1 MSFHFETLH
10 LKDWMAY
17 REEEIAFS
25 EIQQGENL
33 VTIHGQ
39 NGYGKTSLLRALE
52 FLFHD
57 PFGKE
62 EHLEQWHDKAS
73 EADEG
78 SMEVAMTF
86 TYRDQQF
93 KLIREVEFY
102 PHMHGT
108 TTAEEPSLTLINVE
122 TGKEEDQDE
131 EYQAQDKIN
140 LMIPAESR
148 QFVFFDGAEIQRYA
162 QKQHRD
168 GVREAIERV
177 LGIPEVRNL
186 EYDLDKL
193 SEDLEDEQREI
204 GLLKTES
211 ENLVQEI
218 DELEEE
224 RTSYETQK
232 GDKEDKLENA
242 RRSIQQLEQDMRE
255 SEAGRAKQEKL
266 DEKERRLADL
276 EEQREKIV
284 ERIDQ
289 FLSEAPLHMLKDPL
303 EQIVQEGQ
311 AQHENGGPSRHN
323 EYNRQKEFLES
334 LLEEESCVCDRP
346 LTEDARSTIQ
356 EEIDRLT
363 ELTDRTQEL
372 SESLFTFREINQ
384 LSGRLESLRDREV
397 DPQELMDQRAVLDEE
412 IVEMKTEIR
421 NLEQELK
428 EHPDVGVQQQM
439 RQRDELADRKAELE
453 REIENLE
460 ENIDRV
466 SKKIEKKRR
475 RLDELT
481 ANTERG
487 ERVTRT
493 LQETRSLHAAVETF
507 VDRLVEAKRETI
519 EENTS
524 DIFTRITNKPLE
536 YAGVNVNEDY
546 TLEVYRNDGTTVDND
561 DLSSGE
567 KEVLAYSFITA
578 LNLSSP
584 DPAPFVMDTPF
595 GHLDTTHRDRLL
607 DSLPELDVQ
616 VILLATDRDLPDEER
631 ERIQDV
637 VADEFEIQ
645 RDQQEAY
652 SYIERR

>member
-33 VTIHGQ
+33 VTIHGK

-57 PFGKE
+57 PFGRE
-62 EHLEQWHDKAS
+62 EHLENWHDKAS
-73 EADEG
+73 DADEG
-78 SMEVAMTF
+78 RMEVAMTF

-93 KLIREVEFY
+93 KLVREVEFY
-102 PHMHGT
+102 PHIHNT
-108 TTAEEPSLTLINVE
+108 TTAAEPSLKLINVE
-122 TGKEEDQDE
+122 EGKEEN
-131 EYQAQDKIN
+131 QAQDKIN
-140 LMIPAESR
+140 LMIPEASR

-177 LGIPEVRNL
+177 LGIPAIRNL

-193 SEDLEDEQREI
+193 TDDLEDEQKEI
-204 GLLKTES
+204 GILEAES
-211 ENLVQEI
+211 QDLVQDI
-218 DELEEE
+218 DDLQAE
-224 RTSYETQK
+224 RENYEAQ
-232 GDKEDKLENA
+232 KEDKEEKLENTLQA
-242 RRSIQQLEQDMRE
+242 AQELEQEMQER
-255 SEAGRAKQEKL
+255 EAGRAKQEKL
-266 DEKERRLADL
+266 KEKKRRLADL
-276 EEQREKIV
+276 EEQRE
-284 ERIDQ
+284 ELSDRIDQ
-289 FLSEAPLHMLKDPL
+289 FLSEAPLHMLKEPL
-303 EQIVQEGQ
+303 AQIVQEGQ
-311 AQHENGGPSRHN
+311 AQHENGRPSRHS
-323 EYNRQKEFLES
+323 EYRQQKQFLES
-334 LLEEESCVCDRP
+334 LLDDEACVCDRP
-346 LTEDARSTIQ
+346 LTEDARTKIQ

-363 ELTDRTQEL
+363 DLTDRTQE
-372 SESLFTFREINQ
+372 SSDSLFTITELNQ
-384 LSGRLESLRDREV
+384 LAGRLESLRDREV
-397 DPQELMDQRAVLDEE
+397 DPQELMDRRAVLDEE

-421 NLEQELK
+421 NLERELK
-428 EHPDVGVQQQM
+428 EHPDVDVREQM
-439 RQRDELADRKAELE
+439 RQRDELAQRKADLE
-453 REIENLE
+453 NDIENLE
-460 ENIDRV
+460 ANIDRV
-466 SKKIEKKRR
+466 SKKIDEKQR
-475 RLDELT
+475 RLDEVT
-481 ANTERG
+481 ANTEGG

-493 LQETRSLHAAVETF
+493 LRETRSLHTAVEAF

-536 YAGVNVNEDY
+536 YAGVNVNPDY

-595 GHLDTTHRDRLL
+595 GHLDATHRDRLL

-631 ERIQDV
+631 ERIRDV
-637 VADEFEIQ
+637 VADEFVI
-645 RDQQEAY
+645 RRNQQEAF
-652 SYIERR
+652 SHIERR

>member
-33 VTIHGQ
+33 VTIHGK

-78 SMEVAMTF
+78 SMVVAMTF

-108 TTAEEPSLTLINVE
+108 TTAEESSLSLFNVE
-122 TGKEEDQDE
+122 TGKEEDQDG
-131 EYQAQDKIN
+131 EYQVQDKID
-140 LMIPAESR
+140 LMIPEESR

-168 GVREAIERV
+168 GVRDAIERV
-177 LGIPEVRNL
+177 LGIPAVRNL
-186 EYDLDKL
+186 EYDLRKL
-193 SEDLEDEQREI
+193 TEDLEDEQKEI
-204 GLLKTES
+204 GILEAES
-211 ENLVQEI
+211 EELVQEI
-218 DELEEE
+218 DELQGE
-224 RTSYETQK
+224 RDKYEK
-232 GDKEDKLENA
+232 KKEDKQEKLQNTEQA
-242 RRSIQQLEQDMRE
+242 AQDLEQEMQKR
-255 SEAGRAKQEKL
+255 EAGEAKQEKL
-266 DEKERRLADL
+266 NEKKRRLADH
-276 EEQREKIV
+276 EEQREKITD
-284 ERIDQ
+284 RIDQ
-289 FLSEAPLHMLKDPL
+289 FLSEAPLHMLKEPL
-303 EQIVQEGQ
+303 AQIVQEGQ
-311 AQHENGGPSRHN
+311 AQHENGQPSRHG
-323 EYNRQKEFLES
+323 EYKQQKDFLES
-334 LLEEESCVCDRP
+334 LLDEENCVCDRP
-346 LTEDARSTIQ
+346 LTEDARSKIQ
-356 EEIDRLT
+356 AEIDRLS
-363 ELTDRTQEL
+363 ELTDRTQDT
-372 SESLFTFREINQ
+372 SDSLFTITELNQ
-384 LSGRLESLRDREV
+384 LAGRLESLRNREE
-397 DPQELMDQRAVLDEE
+397 DPEELMDRRATLDKETVE
-412 IVEMKTEIR
+412 IKTEIR
-421 NLEQELK
+421 KLKQELK
-428 EHPDVGVQQQM
+428 DHPDVGVQEQM
-439 RQRDELADRKAELE
+439 HQLEELSQRKADLKTD
-453 REIENLE
+453 IENLE
-460 ENIDRV
+460 ANIDRV

-493 LQETRSLHAAVETF
+493 LQETRGLHAAVETF

-536 YAGVNVNEDY
+536 YAGVNVNLDY

>member
-10 LKDWMAY
+10 LNDWMAY
-17 REEEIAFS
+17 REEEISFS
-25 EIQQGENL
+25 DVGQDENL
-33 VTIHGQ
+33 VTIHGK

-52 FLFHD
+52 FLFHN
-57 PFGKE
+57 PLGNE
-62 EHLEQWHDKAS
+62 EYFEHWHDKAS
-73 EADEG
+73 EAEEG
-78 SMEVAMTF
+78 DMEVAMTF
-86 TYRDQQF
+86 TYRGKQF
-93 KLIREVEFY
+93 KVIRRVEFY

-108 TTAEEPSLTLINVE
+108 TTAAESSLTLINVE
-122 TGKEEDQDE
+122 TGKEEN
-131 EYQAQDKIN
+131 QAQDKID

-162 QKQHRD
+162 QKQHRE
-168 GVREAIERV
+168 GVRDAIERV

-193 SEDLEDEQREI
+193 SEDLEDEQKEI

-224 RTSYETQK
+224 RASYETQK
-232 GDKEDKLENA
+232 EDKTDKLENA
-242 RRSIQQLEQDMRE
+242 RRSIQKLKEEMRDR
-255 SEAGRAKQEKL
+255 EAGRAKQEKL

-276 EEQREKIV
+276 EEQRENTV

-311 AQHENGGPSRHN
+311 AQHENGGPSRHS
-323 EYNRQKEFLES
+323 EYKRQKEFLES

-346 LTEDARSTIQ
+346 LTEDARSSIQ
-356 EEIDRLT
+356 EELDRLT
-363 ELTDRTQEL
+363 ELTDRTQE
-372 SESLFTFREINQ
+372 SSDNLFTFNEINQ
-384 LSGRLESLRDREV
+384 LAGRLESLRDREV
-397 DPQELMDQRAVLDEE
+397 DPQELMDKRAVLDEE

-421 NLEQELK
+421 NLERELK
-428 EHPDVGVQQQM
+428 EHPDVDVQQQM
-439 RQRDELADRKAELE
+439 RQRDELAERKAELK
-453 REIENLE
+453 RKVENLD
-460 ENIDRV
+460 ENIARV
-466 SKKIEKKRR
+466 SKKIEEKRR

-487 ERVTRT
+487 EKVTQT
-493 LQETRSLHAAVETF
+493 LRETRKLHEAVETY
-507 VDRLVEAKRETI
+507 VDRLAEEKRETI

-524 DIFTRITNKPLE
+524 DIFTRITNKPVE
-536 YAGVNVNEDY
+536 YAGVHVNEDY
-546 TLEVYRNDGTTVDND
+546 TLEVYRKDGTTIDND

-595 GHLDTTHRDRLL
+595 GHLDATHRDRLL

-637 VADEFEIQ
+637 VADEFVI
-645 RDQQEAY
+645 RRNQQDAY
-652 SYIERR
+652 SHIERR

>member
-10 LKDWMAY
+10 LNDWMAY
-17 REEEIAFS
+17 REEEISFS
-25 EIQQGENL
+25 DVEQDENL

-57 PFGKE
+57 PFGRE

-73 EADEG
+73 DSDEG
-78 SMEVAMTF
+78 SMEVAMKF
-86 TYRDQQF
+86 TYRGQRF
-93 KLIREVEFY
+93 KLIRKVEFY
-102 PHMHGT
+102 PHIHNT
-108 TTAEEPSLTLINVE
+108 TTAAEASLSLINVE
-122 TGKEEDQDE
+122 TGKEEN
-131 EYQAQDKIN
+131 QAQDKID

-168 GVREAIERV
+168 GVRGAIERV
-177 LGIPEVRNL
+177 LGIPAVRNL
-186 EYDLDKL
+186 EYDLRKL
-193 SEDLEDEQREI
+193 TEDLEDEQKEI
-204 GLLKTES
+204 GILEAES
-211 ENLVQEI
+211 EELVQEI
-218 DELEEE
+218 DDLQDE
-224 RTSYETQK
+224 RDNYEK
-232 GDKEDKLENA
+232 KKKDKQEKLRNTEQA
-242 RRSIQQLEQDMRE
+242 AQDLEQEMQER
-255 SEAGRAKQEKL
+255 EAGQAKQEKL
-266 DEKERRLADL
+266 NEKKRRLADL
-276 EEQREKIV
+276 EEQRENITD
-284 ERIDQ
+284 RIEQ

-303 EQIVQEGQ
+303 AQIIQEGQ
-311 AQHENGGPSRHN
+311 AQHENGSPSRHR
-323 EYNRQKEFLES
+323 EYEQQKDFLES
-334 LLEEESCVCDRP
+334 LLDDEACVCDRAM
-346 LTEDARSTIQ
+346 TEDAREKIQ
-356 EEIDRLT
+356 AEIDRLSD
-363 ELTDRTQEL
+363 LTGRMREASD
-372 SESLFTFREINQ
+372 SLFTITELNQ
-384 LSGRLESLRDREV
+384 LAGRLESLRNREE

-421 NLEQELK
+421 DLK
-428 EHPDVGVQQQM
+428 EKLKDHPDVGVREQMQQLE
-439 RQRDELADRKAELE
+439 ELSRRKADLE
-453 REIENLE
+453 TDVENLNA
-460 ENIDRV
+460 NIDRV
-466 SKKIEKKRR
+466 SKKIDEKQR
-475 RLDELT
+475 RLDALT

-487 ERVTRT
+487 EQVTQT
-493 LQETRSLHAAVETF
+493 LRETRKLHSAVETY

-536 YAGVNVNEDY
+536 YAGVTVNPDY

>member
-17 REEEIAFS
+17 REEKIAFS

-33 VTIHGQ
+33 VTIHGK

-52 FLFHD
+52 LLFHD

-62 EHLEQWHDKAS
+62 EHLERWHDKAS

-78 SMEVAMTF
+78 TMEVAMTF

-108 TTAEEPSLTLINVE
+108 TTAAEPSLKLINVDE
-122 TGKEEDQDE
+122 GKEEN
-131 EYQAQDKIN
+131 QAQDKID

-168 GVREAIERV
+168 GVRDAIERV
-177 LGIPEVRNL
+177 LGIPAVRNL

-193 SEDLEDEQREI
+193 TEDLEDEQKEI
-204 GLLKTES
+204 GILEA
-211 ENLVQEI
+211 ERGELVQEI
-218 DELEEE
+218 DDLQDE
-224 RTSYETQK
+224 RQKYEAQK
-232 GDKEDKLENA
+232 TDKQEKLENTVQA
-242 RRSIQQLEQDMRE
+242 AQDLEQEMQE
-255 SEAGRAKQEKL
+255 VEAGRAKKEKLQEK
-266 DEKERRLADL
+266 KRRLATL
-276 EEQREKIV
+276 EEQRDEISD
-284 ERIDQ
+284 RIDQ
-289 FLSEAPLHMLKDPL
+289 FLSEAPLHMLEEPL
-303 EQIVQEGQ
+303 AQIVQEGQ
-311 AQHENGGPSRHN
+311 AQHENGQPSRHG
-323 EYNRQKEFLES
+323 EYKQQKDFLES
-334 LLEEESCVCDRP
+334 LLDEENCVCDRP
-346 LTEDARSTIQ
+346 LTEDARSKIQ
-356 EEIDRLT
+356 SEIDRLS
-363 ELTDRTQEL
+363 ELTDRMQDT
-372 SESLFTFREINQ
+372 SDSLFTITELNQ
-384 LSGRLESLRDREV
+384 LAGRLESLRNREE
-397 DPQELMDQRAVLDEE
+397 DPQELMDRRATLDEE
-412 IVEMKTEIR
+412 IMEMKTEIR
-421 NLEQELK
+421 SLERELK
-428 EHPDVGVQQQM
+428 EHPDVDVREQM
-439 RQRDELADRKAELE
+439 RQRDEIAQRKADLE
-453 REIENLE
+453 NDIENLE
-460 ENIDRV
+460 ANIERV
-466 SKKIEKKRR
+466 SKKIDEKQR
-475 RLDELT
+475 RLDEVT
-481 ANTERG
+481 ANTEGG

-536 YAGVNVNEDY
+536 YAGVTVNPDY

-616 VILLATDRDLPDEER
+616 VILLATDRDLPAKER
-631 ERIQDV
+631 ERIQDA

>member
-25 EIQQGENL
+25 DIQQGENL
-33 VTIHGQ
+33 VTIHGK

-57 PFGKE
+57 PFGRE
-62 EHLEQWHDKAS
+62 EHFEQWHDKAS

-108 TTAEEPSLTLINVE
+108 TTAEEPSLKLINVDE
-122 TGKEEDQDE
+122 GKEEN
-131 EYQAQDKIN
+131 QAQDKID

-168 GVREAIERV
+168 GVRDAIERV
-177 LGIPEVRNL
+177 LGIPAVRNL

-193 SEDLEDEQREI
+193 TEDLEDEQKEI
-204 GLLKTES
+204 GILKAEQG
-211 ENLVQEI
+211 ELVQEI
-218 DELEEE
+218 DDLQDE
-224 RTSYETQK
+224 REKYEAQK
-232 GDKEDKLENA
+232 TDKQEKLENTVQA
-242 RRSIQQLEQDMRE
+242 AQELEQEMQE
-255 SEAGRAKQEKL
+255 VEAGRAKKEKLQEK
-266 DEKERRLADL
+266 KRRLATL
-276 EEQREKIV
+276 EEQCDEISD
-284 ERIDQ
+284 RIDQ
-289 FLSEAPLHMLKDPL
+289 FLSEAPLHMLKEPL
-303 EQIVQEGQ
+303 AQIVQEGQ
-311 AQHENGGPSRHN
+311 AQHEDGQPSRHG
-323 EYNRQKEFLES
+323 EYKQQKDFLES
-334 LLEEESCVCDRP
+334 LLNEENCVCDRP
-346 LTEDARSTIQ
+346 LTEDARSKIQ
-356 EEIDRLT
+356 AEIDRLSD
-363 ELTDRTQEL
+363 LTDHTPDT
-372 SESLFTFREINQ
+372 SDSLFTITELNQ
-384 LSGRLESLRDREV
+384 LAGRLESLRNREE
-397 DPQELMDQRAVLDEE
+397 DPQELMDRRATLDEE

-421 NLEQELK
+421 NLKRGLK
-428 EHPDVGVQQQM
+428 EHPDVDVREQM
-439 RQRDELADRKAELE
+439 RQRDEIAQRKADLE
-453 REIENLE
+453 NDIENLE
-460 ENIDRV
+460 ANIERV
-466 SKKIEKKRR
+466 SKKIDEKQR
-475 RLDELT
+475 RLDEVT
-481 ANTERG
+481 ANTEGG

-493 LQETRSLHAAVETF
+493 LQETRTLHTAVETF
-507 VDRLVEAKRETI
+507 VDRLVDAKRETI

-536 YAGVNVNEDY
+536 YAGVTVNEDY

-631 ERIQDV
+631 ERIHDV

>member
-1 MSFHFETLH
+1 MSFHFETLY

-17 REEEIAFS
+17 QEEEIAFS

-33 VTIHGQ
+33 VTIHGK
-39 NGYGKTSLLRALE
+39 NGFGKTSLLRALE

-57 PFGKE
+57 PLGRE
-62 EHLEQWHDKAS
+62 EYFEHWHDKAS

-78 SMEVAMTF
+78 SMEVALTF
-86 TYRDQQF
+86 TYREQRF
-93 KLIREVEFY
+93 KLIRQVEFY
-102 PHMHGT
+102 PHIHNT
-108 TTAEEPSLTLINVE
+108 TTAAEVSLQLINVE
-122 TGKEEDQDE
+122 TGTEEN
-131 EYQAQDKIN
+131 QAQDKID
-140 LMIPAESR
+140 LMIPEESR

-162 QKQHRD
+162 QKQHRC
-168 GVREAIERV
+168 GIREAIERV
-177 LGIPEVRNL
+177 LGIPAVRNL
-186 EYDLDKL
+186 EYDLRKL
-193 SEDLEDEQREI
+193 TEDLEDEQKEI
-204 GLLKTES
+204 GILETES
-211 ENLVQEI
+211 EELVQEI
-218 DELEEE
+218 DDLQDE
-224 RTSYETQK
+224 RDNYEK
-232 GDKEDKLENA
+232 KKKDKQEKLRNTEQA
-242 RRSIQQLEQDMRE
+242 AQDLEQERRE
-255 SEAGRAKQEKL
+255 REAGQAKQEKL
-266 DEKERRLADL
+266 NEKKHRLADR
-276 EEQREKIV
+276 EEQRDEIS

-289 FLSEAPLHMLKDPL
+289 FLSEAPLHMLKEPL
-303 EQIVQEGQ
+303 EQVVQEGQ
-311 AQHENGGPSRHN
+311 VQHENGQPSRHGA
-323 EYNRQKEFLES
+323 YKQQKEFLES
-334 LLEEESCVCDRP
+334 LLDKEKCVCDRP
-346 LTEDARSTIQ
+346 LTEEARSKIQ
-356 EEIDRLT
+356 EEVDRLS
-363 ELTDRTQEL
+363 ELTDHTQDT
-372 SESLFTFREINQ
+372 SDNLFTMTELNQ
-384 LSGRLESLRDREV
+384 LGGQLESLRNREV
-397 DPQELMDQRAVLDEE
+397 DPQDLMDRRAVLDEE
-412 IVEMKTEIR
+412 IVEIKTDIR
-421 NLEQELK
+421 NLERSLE
-428 EHPDVGVQQQM
+428 EHPDVNVREQARQQK
-439 RQRDELADRKAELE
+439 ELAQRKAELE
-453 REIENLE
+453 QKIENLDA
-460 ENIDRV
+460 NIERV
-466 SKKIEKKRR
+466 SKKIDEKQR
-475 RLDELT
+475 RLDEVT
-481 ANTERG
+481 ANTEGG

-536 YAGVNVNEDY
+536 YAGVNVNLDY

>member
-17 REEEIAFS
+17 REEKIAFS

-33 VTIHGQ
+33 VTIHGK

-52 FLFHD
+52 LLFHD

-62 EHLEQWHDKAS
+62 EHLERWHDKAS

-78 SMEVAMTF
+78 TMEVAMTF

-108 TTAEEPSLTLINVE
+108 TTAAEPSLKLINVDE
-122 TGKEEDQDE
+122 GKEEN
-131 EYQAQDKIN
+131 QAQDKID

-168 GVREAIERV
+168 GVRDAIERV
-177 LGIPEVRNL
+177 LGIPAVRNL

-193 SEDLEDEQREI
+193 TEDLEDEQKEI
-204 GLLKTES
+204 GILEA
-211 ENLVQEI
+211 ERGELVQEI
-218 DELEEE
+218 DDLQDE
-224 RTSYETQK
+224 RQKYEAQK
-232 GDKEDKLENA
+232 TDKQEKLENTVQA
-242 RRSIQQLEQDMRE
+242 AQDLEQEMQE
-255 SEAGRAKQEKL
+255 VEAGRAKKEKLQEK
-266 DEKERRLADL
+266 KRRLATL
-276 EEQREKIV
+276 EEQRDEISD
-284 ERIDQ
+284 RIDQ
-289 FLSEAPLHMLKDPL
+289 FLSEAPLHMLEEPL
-303 EQIVQEGQ
+303 AQIVQEGQ
-311 AQHENGGPSRHN
+311 AQHENGQPSRHG
-323 EYNRQKEFLES
+323 EYKQQKDFLES
-334 LLEEESCVCDRP
+334 LLDEENCVCDRP
-346 LTEDARSTIQ
+346 LTEDARLKIQ
-356 EEIDRLT
+356 SEIDRLS
-363 ELTDRTQEL
+363 ELTDRMQDT
-372 SESLFTFREINQ
+372 SDSLFTITELNQ
-384 LSGRLESLRDREV
+384 LAGRLESLRNREE
-397 DPQELMDQRAVLDEE
+397 DPQELMDRRATLDEE
-412 IVEMKTEIR
+412 IMEMKTEIR
-421 NLEQELK
+421 SLERELK
-428 EHPDVGVQQQM
+428 EHPDVDVREQM
-439 RQRDELADRKAELE
+439 RQRDEIAQRKADLE
-453 REIENLE
+453 NDIENLE
-460 ENIDRV
+460 ANIERV
-466 SKKIEKKRR
+466 SKKIDEKQR
-475 RLDELT
+475 RLDEVT
-481 ANTERG
+481 ANTEGG

-536 YAGVNVNEDY
+536 YAGVTVNPDY

-616 VILLATDRDLPDEER
+616 VILLATDRDLPAKER
-631 ERIQDV
+631 ERIQDA

>member
-57 PFGKE
+57 PFGRE
-62 EHLEQWHDKAS
+62 EHFEQWHDKAS

-86 TYRDQQF
+86 TYRGQQF
-93 KLIREVEFY
+93 KLIREIEFY

-108 TTAEEPSLTLINVE
+108 TTAEEPSLKLINVDE
-122 TGKEEDQDE
+122 GKEEN
-131 EYQAQDKIN
+131 QAQDKID

-168 GVREAIERV
+168 GVRDAIERV
-177 LGIPEVRNL
+177 LGIPAVRNL

-193 SEDLEDEQREI
+193 IDDLEDEQKEI
-204 GLLKTES
+204 GILEA
-211 ENLVQEI
+211 ERGELVQGI
-218 DELEEE
+218 DDLQDE
-224 RTSYETQK
+224 REKYEAQK
-232 GDKEDKLENA
+232 TDKQKKLENTVQA
-242 RRSIQQLEQDMRE
+242 AQELEQEMQE
-255 SEAGRAKQEKL
+255 VEAGRAKKEKLQEK
-266 DEKERRLADL
+266 KRRLATL
-276 EEQREKIV
+276 KEQRDEISD
-284 ERIDQ
+284 RIDQ
-289 FLSEAPLHMLKDPL
+289 FLSEAPLHMLKEPL
-303 EQIVQEGQ
+303 AQIVQEGQ
-311 AQHENGGPSRHN
+311 AQHENGQPSRHG
-323 EYNRQKEFLES
+323 EYRQQKDFLES
-334 LLEEESCVCDRP
+334 LLDEENCVCDRP
-346 LTEDARSTIQ
+346 LTEDARSKIRA
-356 EEIDRLT
+356 EIDRLS
-363 ELTDRTQEL
+363 ELTDRTQDT
-372 SESLFTFREINQ
+372 SDSLFTITELNQ
-384 LSGRLESLRDREV
+384 LAGRLESLRNREE
-397 DPQELMDQRAVLDEE
+397 DPQELMDRRATLDEE

-421 NLEQELK
+421 SLERELK
-428 EHPDVGVQQQM
+428 EHPDVDVREQM
-439 RQRDELADRKAELE
+439 RQRDEIAQRKADLE
-453 REIENLE
+453 NDIENLE
-460 ENIDRV
+460 ANIERV
-466 SKKIEKKRR
+466 SKKIDEKQR
-475 RLDELT
+475 RLDEVT
-481 ANTERG
+481 ANTEGG

-536 YAGVNVNEDY
+536 YAGVTVNPDY

-645 RDQQEAY
+645 RDQQKAY